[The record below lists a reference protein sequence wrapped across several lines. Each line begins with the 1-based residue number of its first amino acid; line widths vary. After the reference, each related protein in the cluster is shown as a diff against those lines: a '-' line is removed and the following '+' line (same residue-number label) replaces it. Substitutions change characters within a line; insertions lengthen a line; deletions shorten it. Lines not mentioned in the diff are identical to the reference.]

1 MDPHVRLKELAI
13 ILPAP
18 VAPVANYVPYVLSGN
33 LLVLSGQISKS
44 PDGKIICGAVPTA
57 ISLEEAVTAARICA
71 INLIAQ
77 INGALQGDLSRVKR
91 IVRLGVFVNSAPNF
105 IDQPKV
111 ANGAS
116 DLMVK
121 VFGDAGRHARS
132 AVGTNTLPLGVS
144 VEVDGIVEIN

>member
-1 MDPHVRLKELAI
+1 MDPHIRLKELTI
-13 ILPAP
+13 VLPP
-18 VAPVANYVPYVLSGN
+18 PIAPVANYVPYVLSGK

-44 PDGKIICGAVPTA
+44 ADGKLICGAVPTEVGLEDA
-57 ISLEEAVTAARICA
+57 ITAARICA
-71 INLIAQ
+71 VNLIAQ

-91 IVRLGVFVNSAPNF
+91 IVRLGVFVNSTPDF
-105 IDQPKV
+105 FDQPKV

-116 DLMVK
+116 DLMVE

-144 VEVDGIVEIN
+144 VEVDAIVEID